1 VQEVADVGPVGWAIR
16 MDRRSAGKWLKQVAA
31 ERVDRVEVVAIDT
44 QSLSAVRKAKSS
56 LPPDVRRRIGVHTL
70 ASVLRKTNIDDGKE
84 Q

>member
-1 VQEVADVGPVGWAIR
+1 MQEVADVGSVGWAIR
-16 MDRRSAGKWLKQVAA
+16 MDHRSAGNWLGLVAA

-44 QSLSAVRKAKSS
+44 QSLSVVRKAKSS

-70 ASVLRKTNIDDGKE
+70 ASVLRETDIDDGEE